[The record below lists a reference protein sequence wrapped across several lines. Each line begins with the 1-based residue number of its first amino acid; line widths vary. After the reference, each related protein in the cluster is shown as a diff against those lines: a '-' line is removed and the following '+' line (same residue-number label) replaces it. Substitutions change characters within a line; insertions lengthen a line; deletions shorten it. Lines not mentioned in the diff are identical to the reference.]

1 MAHKH
6 NTATDKQMQ
15 DFTRHITALFVEKCD
30 KRSYTRP
37 DEVRNSWLYEGEY
50 SAEAEAFLIL
60 QTQTYIRNLNSND
73 PKSTN
78 PDFLK
83 VFIKR
88 IADYLSAYTMRAGK
102 KRKQAKDDLFATLY
116 TNSQYIQLLTE
127 KQEQKRKAGFKRTP
141 ERVAAQRKKEAQ
153 LAAKR
158 ARELHKQVM
167 GEFAEVNTYRKKR

>member
-30 KRSYTRP
+30 KRSYKTP

-102 KRKQAKDDLFATLY
+102 KRKQAKDDLFAILY

-127 KQEQKRKAGFKRTP
+127 KQEQKRKAGFLS
-141 ERVAAQRKKEAQ
+141 AHLSALQHNAKKMPSLRQNVHANCIT
-153 LAAKR
+153 R
-158 ARELHKQVM
+158 SW
-167 GEFAEVNTYRKKR
+167 VNLQK

>member
-1 MAHKH
+1 MEHKH

-30 KRSYTRP
+30 KRSYKTP

-102 KRKQAKDDLFATLY
+102 KRKQAKDDLFAILY

-158 ARELHKQVM
+158 ARELHNQVM